1 MKILFL
7 DNSSLTP
14 VDGDMCCEN
23 KTGEFASELKSLG
36 NKITMYGQVVDSK
49 NTVHAYKLQKNGI
62 NVVGIKRKENKLI
75 NYFILYFFAIPSII
89 KADFVYVF
97 YPSAFKYISFLCWL
111 LRTPYGVYVR
121 GEQGVESKTSKWI
134 YRNAFVI
141 FTVTDHFTQLIN
153 KITNKNTAYTIRP
166 MIPLTEKNIVSNRE
180 YIHKEH
186 YKILFLA
193 RLEADKGVKEL
204 LLAVAELKNNYS
216 FSLDLVGSG
225 GYLQQAKDLVKE
237 LDISEYV
244 KIHGTVLNPNKVR
257 QFYLDSDLYI
267 LPTYHEGFPRTLYEA
282 MIFGA
287 PIMTTFVGGIPS
299 IMSNKY
305 NCLEIKPKSVESIVN
320 CITYAFDNYSSV
332 AELTTNAI
340 KTVLPIIQSSRQSHA
355 EHLNTL
361 MREF

>member
-1 MKILFL
+1 
-7 DNSSLTP
+7 
-14 VDGDMCCEN
+14 
-23 KTGEFASELKSLG
+23 
-36 NKITMYGQVVDSK
+36 
-49 NTVHAYKLQKNGI
+49 
-62 NVVGIKRKENKLI
+62 
-75 NYFILYFFAIPSII
+75 
-89 KADFVYVF
+89 
-97 YPSAFKYISFLCWL
+97 
-111 LRTPYGVYVR
+111 
-121 GEQGVESKTSKWI
+121 
-134 YRNAFVI
+134 
-141 FTVTDHFTQLIN
+141 
-153 KITNKNTAYTIRP
+153 